1 MSTIVQQAEQLADD
15 RLKKVRWALG
25 LGGLLAIVFAIVI
38 VVWPSISL
46 TALVILFGALALS
59 RGIVGLVM
67 AFRSPIKE
75 GRGWLVLSSLVGI
88 AIGLAV
94 FFFTDMSALA
104 LLYVIGAYALTVG
117 ILTVFGAEQVADG
130 VGHAQVEAAVCVAGE
145 GEIAEGVVGELGGA
159 LEAVEQHA
167 QSIIGL
173 PTITD
178 GAQDLTFVRVARVC
192 ADGVLGGP
200 ADVVA
205 LPATLEPAGQG
216 PLEFEAEGVAGEGGL
231 ELALMVDAGDI
242 AHAVAGDGKVCA

>member
-25 LGGLLAIVFAIVI
+25 LSGLLAIVFAIVI

-59 RGIVGLVM
+59 RGIIGLVM

-104 LLYVIGAYALTVG
+104 LLYVIGAYALTLG
-117 ILTVFGAEQVADG
+117 ILTVFGALGLPIDNSDKTVLVLSGLVSVAFGVLMLVKPGDG
-130 VGHAQVEAAVCVAGE
+130 AIVLLALIAAYSLVVG
-145 GEIAEGVVGELGGA
+145 IAELTVA
-159 LEAVEQHA
+159 
-167 QSIIGL
+167 IGWRRL
-173 PTITD
+173 LD
-178 GAQDLTFVRVARVC
+178 RASRDFVRA
-192 ADGVLGGP
+192 ADP
-200 ADVVA
+200 QAS
-205 LPATLEPAGQG
+205 
-216 PLEFEAEGVAGEGGL
+216 
-231 ELALMVDAGDI
+231 
-242 AHAVAGDGKVCA
+242 H